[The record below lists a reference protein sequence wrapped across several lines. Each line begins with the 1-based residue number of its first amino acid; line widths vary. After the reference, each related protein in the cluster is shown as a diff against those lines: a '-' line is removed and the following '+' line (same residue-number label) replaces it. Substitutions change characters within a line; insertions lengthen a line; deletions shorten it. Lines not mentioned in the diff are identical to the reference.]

1 MTVNFFQNNIPV
13 SSWQE
18 RLQCGWRKSPTNW
31 FVDIRSIT
39 RWIHKP
45 KYYCI
50 FIIISMGA
58 CFLLGSSRV
67 GVVDLQNSF
76 HGHSRKVCGF
86 QRGITTSKHFV
97 WWFHISLVVMQ
108 SQGTYN
114 TFFFGPLSYI
124 TILGCSVMNF
134 RPFSSLCRFFMNQM
148 TFNAISNCVN
158 SGIYISWNDC
168 NYWCAR

>member
-1 MTVNFFQNNIPV
+1 MKGIDQSWQSTFFQNNIPV
-13 SSWQE
+13 SSWRE
-18 RLQCGWRKSPTNW
+18 RLQCGWRKSQTNW

-67 GVVDLQNSF
+67 WVVDLQNSF

-124 TILGCSVMNF
+124 TICWPLWKLQNKYFNIAIFHWTFELKNYLGVIALPLT
-134 RPFSSLCRFFMNQM
+134 R
-148 TFNAISNCVN
+148 
-158 SGIYISWNDC
+158 
-168 NYWCAR
+168 